1 MVQRVVLGLVQGVVL
16 AVVLWMVFRI
26 VLGVVMVVVLGTVL
40 QVLLQLVKRFGTRV
54 GNGSSSG
61 GCTGVD
67 TRGGRGDFPPP
78 PWDRARIISIK
89 KVKKLYF
96 FWNKISN
103 KKYKI
108 LRSNYRI
115 L

>member
-54 GNGSSSG
+54 GNGSSSD

-67 TRGGRGDFPPP
+67 TRGVLVVVSSVLIG
-78 PWDRARIISIK
+78 W
-89 KVKKLYF
+89 Y
-96 FWNKISN
+96 W
-103 KKYKI
+103 
-108 LRSNYRI
+108 
-115 L
+115 